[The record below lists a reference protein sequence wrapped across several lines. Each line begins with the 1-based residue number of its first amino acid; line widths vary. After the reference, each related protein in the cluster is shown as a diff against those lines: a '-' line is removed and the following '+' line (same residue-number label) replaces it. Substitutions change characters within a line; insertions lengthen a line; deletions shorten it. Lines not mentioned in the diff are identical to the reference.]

1 MGNNGSIGGMI
12 SISSHHNTSIRYD
25 FKWTIAAFCAR
36 RVWTVSYLVVVFP
49 VVVNRTSNMS
59 VVLVLIILLINRR
72 SSSSEN
78 FVLNGGP

>member
-1 MGNNGSIGGMI
+1 MI
-12 SISSHHNTSIRYD
+12 SIFLLIITSIRYD
-25 FKWTIAAFCAR
+25 FKWTIAAFCASL
-36 RVWTVSYLVVVFP
+36 VWTVSYLVVVFLC
-49 VVVNRTSNMS
+49 VVTLTSDIS